1 VEKVRESRVLVR
13 ERRVQELSRWYENLE
28 EWFSLMD
35 SQESG
40 DEPEVQELSP
50 ELAAMHIITV

>member
-1 VEKVRESRVLVR
+1 MRESRVLVR